1 MQIIKRILIS
11 AMISV
16 LLYSVMMVLRH
27 PDEAHYGSED
37 TYIYGKGS
45 AAEDVRADIIRQLHR
60 FQDGYTQRD
69 TSQLEIFMEELFSQ
83 DNILVLGTMPGEVL
97 KNYKGAEGLVSSDWR
112 TWGDCRFLMDKA
124 HISTTGNVAWVST
137 VGYVKFDLSRFLV
150 LPLRLS
156 AVMVKENAVWKF
168 QQMQFQ
174 FDVDF
179 SPILATFII
188 LLVWFPISL
197 ASLTVIIFKNLK
209 KEKIVKDQPD
219 GKSEP

>member
-1 MQIIKRILIS
+1 MRIIKRILVL

-16 LLYSVMMVLRH
+16 LLYSVIMVLSH
-27 PDEAHYGSED
+27 PDEVYYGSED
-37 TYIYGKGS
+37 TFIYGKGN
-45 AAEDVRADIIRQLHR
+45 AAEDVRAEIVQQLHR

-97 KNYKGAEGLVSSDWR
+97 KNYKGAKVLVSSDWR

-137 VGYVKFDLSRFLV
+137 VGFVKFDLSRLLV

-197 ASLTVIIFKNLK
+197 ASLTVVIIKRLRRRDNLK
-209 KEKIVKDQPD
+209 GQT
-219 GKSEP
+219 